1 MQIDLTKSKVVCVG
15 RNYVEH
21 IHELNNEVPDSPVIF
36 IKPNSSISKDLGLSP
51 TREIHYECEI
61 VFAFD
66 HDSNIKVVGL
76 GLDLTDRNLQ
86 SKLKSNGLPWELAK
100 AFDNSAIISDFVEI
114 DSQDIE
120 FLNFKAY
127 KNNSLIQQGS
137 YDLMIYKP
145 QQIIDFLS
153 QNEIS
158 VAENDLLMTGT
169 PRGVGV
175 VNHGDK
181 FRIALFCKD
190 RKILEA
196 TFG

>member
-21 IHELNNEVPDSPVIF
+21 IHELNNEVPESPVIF
-36 IKPNSSISKDLGLSP
+36 IKPNSSISKNLRLSSA
-51 TREIHYECEI
+51 REIHYECEI

-66 HDSNIKVVGL
+66 HDSNIKAVGL

-86 SKLKSNGLPWELAK
+86 SKLKAKGLPWELAK
-100 AFDNSAIISDFVEI
+100 AFDNSAVISEFVKI
-114 DSQDIE
+114 NNQDIE

-145 QQIIDFLS
+145 QQIIDFLR

-169 PRGVGV
+169 PKGVGV
-175 VNHGDK
+175 VNEDDK
-181 FRIALFCKD
+181 FRIELFCKY
-190 RKILEA
+190 RKILET